1 MEKLRQFIENHRD
14 EFDDEPLL
22 EGHWERFEQKLAA
35 VEPQQPTKRVW
46 LWAVAGLAAAAA
58 VALLLWLQ
66 PMRIVTDP
74 SDGMVQ
80 EDWLAM
86 QQEFLETQG
95 YYQMRII
102 DLTEQMDKLCK
113 EKRSTE
119 AEQLLQAA
127 WQVRSEVTEFEQ
139 EVVPTLSYDETGL
152 YALTQTYSMGIGSL
166 TFLLNQ
172 METM

>member
-22 EGHWERFEQKLAA
+22 EGHWERFEQKLAV
-35 VEPQQPTKRVW
+35 VEPQQPTKRVL

-127 WQVRSEVTEFEQ
+127 WQVRSEVKEFEQ
-139 EVVPTLSYDETGL
+139 EVVPTLSYDEMGL

>member
-46 LWAVAGLAAAAA
+46 LWSVAGLAAVAA

-66 PMRIVTDP
+66 PLRTLTDP
-74 SDGMVQ
+74 SDGMEQ
-80 EDWLAM
+80 EDLITM
-86 QQEFLETQG
+86 EQEFLETQG

-102 DLTEQMDKLCK
+102 DLTEQMDELCK
-113 EKRSTE
+113 AKRSTE

>member
-119 AEQLLQAA
+119 AEQLLHAA
-127 WQVRSEVTEFEQ
+127 WQVRSEVKEFEQ
-139 EVVPTLSYDETGL
+139 EVVPTLSYDEMGL

>member
-22 EGHWERFEQKLAA
+22 EGHWERFEQKLAV

-127 WQVRSEVTEFEQ
+127 WQVRSEVKEFEQ
-139 EVVPTLSYDETGL
+139 EVVPTLSYDEMGL

>member
-86 QQEFLETQG
+86 EQEFLETQG

-127 WQVRSEVTEFEQ
+127 WQVRSEVKEFEQ
-139 EVVPTLSYDETGL
+139 EVVPTLSYDEMGL

>member
-22 EGHWERFEQKLAA
+22 DGHWERFEQKLAA

-113 EKRSTE
+113 EKRSPE

-127 WQVRSEVTEFEQ
+127 WQVRSEVKEFEQ
-139 EVVPTLSYDETGL
+139 EVVPTLSYDEMGL

>member
-22 EGHWERFEQKLAA
+22 EGHWERFEQKLAV

-46 LWAVAGLAAAAA
+46 LWAVVGLAAAAA

-86 QQEFLETQG
+86 EQEFLETQG

-102 DLTEQMDKLCK
+102 DLTEQMDELCK
-113 EKRSTE
+113 AKRSTE

>member
-22 EGHWERFEQKLAA
+22 DGHWERFEQKLAA

-46 LWAVAGLAAAAA
+46 LWAAAGLVAAAAI
-58 VALLLWLQ
+58 ALLLWLQ

-127 WQVRSEVTEFEQ
+127 WQVRSEVKEFEQ
-139 EVVPTLSYDETGL
+139 EVVPTLSYDEMGL

>member
-86 QQEFLETQG
+86 QQELLETQG

-127 WQVRSEVTEFEQ
+127 WQVRSEVKEFEQ
-139 EVVPTLSYDETGL
+139 EVVPTLSYDEMGL
-152 YALTQTYSMGIGSL
+152 YALTQTYSLGIGSL
-166 TFLLNQ
+166 TFLLDR